1 MASNKLVV
9 ADFDFDLV
17 KANLKAFLQ
26 DQPEF
31 SDYNFEGSGFAVL
44 LDTLAYNTHYLGFNA
59 NMVANEMYLDSADVR
74 KNVVSLAKM
83 LGYTPSSAKSPTAVV
98 DITLNN
104 ATGSTVTMDKGTSF
118 SATIDNTEYNFVTNE
133 DIAMAP
139 QDGVYKFSNVTL
151 YEGTLV
157 NFKYTVDSTDV
168 DQRFIIPN
176 INADTSTLKVTVQT
190 SISDT
195 TQSIY
200 TLASGLKS
208 LDNTSKAY
216 FLSETDT
223 GKFEVY
229 FGDDI
234 LGKKLADG
242 NIVTL
247 EYIVSNL
254 EDANGTTNFVAKGS
268 VGGFSD
274 VTVVTKT
281 AAEGGSIPETK
292 ESIRFNA
299 PLQYTSQDR
308 AVTTTDYETLVKSI
322 YPNATSISAWGGEDD
337 ETPIYGVVKIAVKGQ
352 SGVPLTNSTKLDI
365 VTKLKSYNVASVRP
379 EIVDP
384 IITSIILVVNAKFDK
399 KSTAKTS
406 DTLKSEIVDAITDY
420 NKNTLTAFDGVFRYS
435 KVMGIIDDVDN
446 SILSNITTVK
456 IRKNFTPTLSSST
469 KYDIYFRNAI
479 YNPHSGHE
487 AVVSSTGFKISGN
500 DNEMFLDDDGMG
512 NVRVY
517 YLVSGIKTVQNA
529 TQGTIDYATGQITI
543 NSLDIASISNIRGS
557 VSTVIEVTAS
567 PSSNDVVPVRDQI
580 LEIDG
585 WNDEVI
591 LLSLT
596 IKYPKANSNS
606 ITTITIGWRKVARIS
621 TILNKRIQ

>member
-1 MASNKLVV
+1 MASNKFIVSDL
-9 ADFDFDLV
+9 DFDAIKL
-17 KANLKAFLQ
+17 NLKSFLQ

-59 NMVANEMYLDSADVR
+59 NMVANEMYLDSADIR

-98 DITLNN
+98 DITINN
-104 ATGSTVTMDKGTSF
+104 ATGSSVTMDKGTSF

-133 DIAMAP
+133 DIVTSPA
-139 QDGVYKFSNVTL
+139 DGVYKFSNVTL
-151 YEGTLV
+151 YEGSLV

-176 INADTSTLKVTVQT
+176 VNADTSTLKVTIQT

-195 TQSIY
+195 TQEVY
-200 TLASGLKS
+200 TLATGLKS
-208 LDNTSKAY
+208 LNNTSKAY

-229 FGDDI
+229 FGDGI

-242 NIVTL
+242 NIVIL

-274 VTVVTKT
+274 VSVVTKS
-281 AAEGGSIPETK
+281 AAQGGSTPETK

-337 ETPIYGVVKIAVKGQ
+337 ETPIYGVVKIAVKGE
-352 SGVPLTNSTKLDI
+352 SGVPLTNATKLDI

-384 IITSIILVVNAKFDK
+384 IITSIILVVNAKYDK
-399 KSTAKTS
+399 KSTAKTA
-406 DTLKSEIVDAITDY
+406 DTLKTDIINQLSEYNTD
-420 NKNTLTAFDGVFRYS
+420 TLSSFDGVFRYS
-435 KVMGIIDDVDN
+435 KLTGLIDDVDS

-456 IRKNFTPTLSSST
+456 MRKEFTPTLASST

-479 YNPHSGHE
+479 YNPHSGHMPIL
-487 AVVSSTGFKISGN
+487 SSTGFKVAGN
-500 DNEMFLDDDGMG
+500 NNEMFLDDDGQG

-517 YLVSGIKTVQNA
+517 YLVSGIKTVLNA
-529 TQGTIDYATGQITI
+529 TQGTIDYATGQVTL
-543 NSLDIASISNIRGS
+543 NSLNVASISNIRGAT
-557 VSTVIEVTAS
+557 STKIEITVT
-567 PSSNDVVPVRDQI
+567 PSSNDIVPVRDQI
-580 LEIDG
+580 LEID
-585 WNDEVI
+585 V
-591 LLSLT
+591 
-596 IKYPKANSNS
+596 SNS
-606 ITTITIGWRKVARIS
+606 IVNVSEDTFVGGSSEAGVGYTTTS
-621 TILNKRIQ
+621 SY

>member
-1 MASNKLVV
+1 MASNKFIVSDL
-9 ADFDFDLV
+9 DFDAIKL
-17 KANLKAFLQ
+17 NLKAFLQ

-31 SDYNFEGSGFAVL
+31 SDYNFEGSGFSVL

-59 NMVANEMYLDSADVR
+59 NMVANEMYLDSADIR

-83 LGYTPSSAKSPTAVV
+83 LGYTPSSAKSPTALV

-104 ATGSTVTMDKGTSF
+104 ATGASVTMDKGTAF
-118 SATIDNTEYNFVTNE
+118 SATIDNTDYSFVTNE
-133 DIAMAP
+133 DITMSPA
-139 QDGVYKFSNVTL
+139 DGVYKFSDVTL

-157 NFKYTVDSTDV
+157 NFKYTVDSSDV

-176 INADTSTLKVTVQT
+176 LNADTTTLKVVVQT

-195 TQSIY
+195 TENVY

-254 EDANGTTNFVAKGS
+254 DDANGTTNFTATGS

-281 AAEGGSIPETK
+281 AAQGGSIPETK

-337 ETPIYGVVKIAVKGQ
+337 ETPVYGVVKIAVKGQ
-352 SGVPLTNSTKLDI
+352 SGVPLTNATKLDI

-379 EIVDP
+379 EIIDP
-384 IITSIILVVNAKFDK
+384 ITTSIVLVVNAKYDK
-399 KSTAKTS
+399 NSTAKTT
-406 DTLKSEIVDAITDY
+406 DTLKSEITEAISNY
-420 NKNTLTAFDGVFRYS
+420 NSNILSQFDGVFRFS
-435 KVMGIIDDVDN
+435 KLTGLIDDVDN

-456 IRKNFTPTLSSST
+456 VRKDFTPTLNSST

-487 AVVSSTGFKISGN
+487 SVLSSTGFKVSGN
-500 DNEMFLDDDGMG
+500 NNEMFLDDDGVG

-517 YLVSGIKTVQNA
+517 YLVSGIKTVHNA
-529 TQGTIDYATGQITI
+529 NQGTIDYSTGQITL
-543 NSLDIASISNIRGS
+543 NSLDIAEISNIRGATS
-557 VSTVIEVTAS
+557 KIVEITVT
-567 PSSNDVVPVRDQI
+567 PNSNDIVPVRDQI
-580 LEIDG
+580 LEIDTE
-585 WNDEVI
+585 NLI
-591 LLSLT
+591 
-596 IKYPKANSNS
+596 IKVSEDTFVGGSSEAGVGY
-606 ITTITIGWRKVARIS
+606 TTTS
-621 TILNKRIQ
+621 SY

>member
-1 MASNKLVV
+1 MASNKFIVSDL
-9 ADFDFDLV
+9 DFDAIKL
-17 KANLKAFLQ
+17 NLKAFLQ

-104 ATGSTVTMDKGTSF
+104 ATGSTVTMNKGTSF
-118 SATIDNTEYNFVTNE
+118 SATIDNTDYNFVTNE
-133 DIAMAP
+133 DIAMSP
-139 QDGVYKFSNVTL
+139 QDGVYKFQNVTL

-195 TQSIY
+195 TQTVY
-200 TLASGLKS
+200 TLATGLKS

-234 LGKKLADG
+234 LGKKLSDG
-242 NIVTL
+242 NIVML

-254 EDANGTTNFVAKGS
+254 EDANGTTNFTATGS

-274 VTVVTKT
+274 VTVVTKS

-379 EIVDP
+379 EIIDP
-384 IITSIILVVNAKFDK
+384 IITSVVLVVNAKFDK
-399 KSTAKTS
+399 NSTTKTAE
-406 DTLKSEIVDAITDY
+406 TLKSEITTAISNY
-420 NKNTLTAFDGVFRYS
+420 NLNTLTAFDGVFRYS
-435 KVMGIIDDVDN
+435 KITGLIDNVDN

-456 IRKNFTPTLSSST
+456 IRKSFTPTLSSST
-469 KYDIYFRNAI
+469 KYDVYFRNAI

-487 AVVSSTGFKISGN
+487 SVLSSTGFKISGIN
-500 DNEMFLDDDGMG
+500 NEMFLDDDGLG
-512 NVRVY
+512 NVRLY

-529 TQGTIDYATGQITI
+529 TQGTIDYATGQITL
-543 NSLDIASISNIRGS
+543 NSLDVASISNIRGS
-557 VSTVIEVTAS
+557 VSTVIEITAS

-580 LEIDG
+580 LEIDV
-585 WNDEVI
+585 E
-591 LLSLT
+591 
-596 IKYPKANSNS
+596 NS
-606 ITTITIGWRKVARIS
+606 IVNVSEDTFVGGSSEAGVGYTTS
-621 TILNKRIQ
+621 SSY

>member
-1 MASNKLVV
+1 MASNKFVV
-9 ADFDFDLV
+9 SDLDFDAIKL
-17 KANLKAFLQ
+17 NLKAFLQ

-59 NMVANEMYLDSADVR
+59 NMVANEMYLDSADIR

-118 SATIDNTEYNFVTNE
+118 SANIDNTEYNFVTNE
-133 DIAMAP
+133 DIAMSP
-139 QDGVYKFSNVTL
+139 QDGVYKFQNVTL

-195 TQSIY
+195 TQEVY
-200 TLASGLKS
+200 TLATGLKS
-208 LDNTSKAY
+208 LNDTSKAY

-229 FGDDI
+229 FGDGI

-242 NIVTL
+242 NIVIL

-254 EDANGTTNFVAKGS
+254 EVANGTANFTAKGS

-274 VTVVTKT
+274 VTVVTKS
-281 AAEGGSIPETK
+281 AAQGGSVAETK

-308 AVTTTDYETLVKSI
+308 AVTTTDYETLTKSI
-322 YPNATSISAWGGEDD
+322 FPNATSISAWGGEDD
-337 ETPIYGVVKIAVKGQ
+337 ETPVYGVVKIAVKGK
-352 SGVPLTNSTKLDI
+352 SGVPLTNATKLDI

-384 IITSIILVVNAKFDK
+384 IITSIILVVNAKYDK
-399 KSTAKTS
+399 KSTAKTA

-420 NKNTLTAFDGVFRYS
+420 NTNTLTAFDGVFRFS
-435 KVMGIIDDVDN
+435 KLMGIIDNVDN

-456 IRKNFTPTLSSST
+456 IRKDFTPTLSSST

-487 AVVSSTGFKISGN
+487 SVLSSTGFKISGN
-500 DNEMFLDDDGMG
+500 NNEMFLDDDGKG
-512 NVRVY
+512 NVRLF
-517 YLVSGIKTVQNA
+517 YLVSGIKTVENA
-529 TQGTIDYATGQITI
+529 TQGTIDYETGQITL
-543 NSLDIASISNIRGS
+543 NSLDVASVSNIRGS
-557 VSTVIEVTAS
+557 ASSVIEIEVS
-567 PSSNDVVPVRDQI
+567 PKSNDVVPVRDQI
-580 LEIDG
+580 LEIDVG
-585 WNDEVI
+585 
-591 LLSLT
+591 
-596 IKYPKANSNS
+596 NS
-606 ITTITIGWRKVARIS
+606 IVNVNEDTFVGGSSEAGVGYTTS
-621 TILNKRIQ
+621 SSY